1 VYRATRELPAPLSP
15 KSEKTQKGKSKF
27 LLNSR
32 NLRVCLA
39 KLLRAH
45 TPPNKQTSDSLTAAC
60 TELTSYRD
68 QRLNTKYRF
77 TLAAGSEGY
86 TPQCRLFILK
96 TKHDHIATKT
106 HEPETKSNLQ
116 KTNPHRHLP
125 RNSLLKTESTRSS

>member
-1 VYRATRELPAPLSP
+1 MYRATRELPAPLSP

-77 TLAAGSEGY
+77 TLAAGSEGSP
-86 TPQCRLFILK
+86 PQCRLFILE

-106 HEPETKSNLQ
+106 HELKQNQTFRKP
-116 KTNPHRHLP
+116 NPHRHLP
-125 RNSLLKTESTRSS
+125 RNSLLETTNTRSS